1 MRFTI
6 THPMHS
12 HPYNRE
18 LVSGDGI
25 AKVAAA
31 AEAAGIHGF
40 GFTDHPRRRSA
51 GSRPVGMTR
60 WILSWHWVSPP
71 PPRPRCG

>member
-12 HPYNRE
+12 HPYNPE

-25 AKVAAA
+25 GKVAAA
-31 AEAAGIHGF
+31 TEAAGIHGF
-40 GFTDHPRRRSA
+40 GFTDHPRRRSGGWTRA
-51 GSRPVGMTR
+51 GMTR
-60 WILSWHWVSPP
+60 
-71 PPRPRCG
+71 